1 MSFSNKNSLN
11 NATHHWIFES
21 NNNSII
27 FKDNMVNP
35 NPKNIPDSCCI
46 KISVD
51 VKPMKIGNKI
61 DYWYFDVSYSHTT
74 VGVRGIDMHPLTQI
88 VNDTYREDY
97 DETLYEGIMLAAN
110 PITFHMLQLLLSN
123 EDNYKNF
130 STGSRPFVDYQ
141 GEVMRALTEF
151 EN

>member
-1 MSFSNKNSLN
+1 
-11 NATHHWIFES
+11 
-21 NNNSII
+21 
-27 FKDNMVNP
+27 
-35 NPKNIPDSCCI
+35 
-46 KISVD
+46 
-51 VKPMKIGNKI
+51 
-61 DYWYFDVSYSHTT
+61 
-74 VGVRGIDMHPLTQI
+74 LTQI